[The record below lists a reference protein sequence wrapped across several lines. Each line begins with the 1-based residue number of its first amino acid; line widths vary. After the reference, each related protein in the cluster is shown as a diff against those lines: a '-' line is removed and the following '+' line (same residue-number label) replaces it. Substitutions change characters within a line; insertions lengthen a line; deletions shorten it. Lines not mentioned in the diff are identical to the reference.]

1 MCFKDPFVQYST
13 VTTGYVSPYNTLS
26 SYQYRMT
33 QVFPL
38 LSRRQSMLVNN
49 NKLLLSIYKLVLSIM
64 AIFADHHGCL
74 IQLSCNSK
82 TARRSKAESEFN
94 NGLVITDRCISD
106 GRLFEVHIDR
116 KINLW
121 SGSLAI
127 GVVSNFSQEVILP
140 SSAVGFSNDAW
151 IYYEKSIFK
160 NEIVCIDSYGIDL
173 NSLNEGDSVGIRW
186 IPTQHDD
193 DNDDALHTSSH
204 NNHLSSKAN
213 NSSCGDLH
221 FYVNGVD
228 QGIAASQVPANI
240 YGVVDVYGRCA
251 QVTIIDN
258 ASPKGTTLYR
268 SMYSTIRQSGYI
280 IDVNIHVPITSTM
293 LLIDPT
299 HTSIHTSMHTS
310 NLNDFKVS

>member
-1 MCFKDPFVQYST
+1 
-13 VTTGYVSPYNTLS
+13 
-26 SYQYRMT
+26 
-33 QVFPL
+33 
-38 LSRRQSMLVNN
+38 
-49 NKLLLSIYKLVLSIM
+49 M

-94 NGLVITDRCISD
+94 NGLVITDQCISD
-106 GRLFEVHIDR
+106 GQLFEVHIDR

-151 IYYEKSIFK
+151 IYYENSIFK

-186 IPTQHDD
+186 IPSQHDD
-193 DNDDALHTSSH
+193 TVHTSSH
-204 NNHLSSKAN
+204 PLSSKT
-213 NSSCGDLH
+213 NSSYYGDLH
-221 FYVNGVD
+221 FYVNGID
-228 QGIAASQVPANI
+228 QGIAATKVPANI

-258 ASPKGTTLYR
+258 ALPKGIQYM
-268 SMYSTIRQSGYI
+268 SSQSRHI
-280 IDVNIHVPITSTM
+280 NHVIHVSMTAIFSLIT
-293 LLIDPT
+293 L
-299 HTSIHTSMHTS
+299 
-310 NLNDFKVS
+310 